1 MDIWF
6 TRWCRVKM
14 KETSTQ
20 TELLAQLRTLL
31 ALERNYLAEERTV
44 LAAFRTGLALILI
57 VPSFY
62 FYSLT
67 LNWNLA
73 IHGLL
78 LFYGFLILC
87 GSLGTW
93 ESVRSRLKLKK
104 IRRLKAAV
112 IDKEKEIL
120 NSSKEIADI
129 FTELMNSP
137 ITIKLRPKKKYK
149 NNRISK

>member
-1 MDIWF
+1 
-6 TRWCRVKM
+6 M
-14 KETSTQ
+14 KESSTQ

-44 LAAFRTGLALILI
+44 LAAFRTGLTLILI

-62 FYSLT
+62 LYSLT
-67 LNWNLA
+67 LNWELE
-73 IHGLL
+73 ILGLL

-112 IDKEKEIL
+112 IEKEKEIL

-137 ITIKLRPKKKYK
+137 IRIKLRPIEKYK

>member
-1 MDIWF
+1 
-6 TRWCRVKM
+6 M
-14 KETSTQ
+14 KESSTQ
-20 TELLAQLRTLL
+20 TELLAQFRTLL

-57 VPSFY
+57 VPSLY

-67 LNWNLA
+67 LSWELD

-78 LFYGFLILC
+78 IFYGFLIIC

-104 IRRLKAAV
+104 IRKLKNAV
-112 IDKEKEIL
+112 IEKEREIL
-120 NSSKEIADI
+120 NSSEEISEI
-129 FTELMNSP
+129 FSDLMNSP
-137 ITIKLRPKKKYK
+137 IKVKLRLTK
-149 NNRISK
+149 NQLYE